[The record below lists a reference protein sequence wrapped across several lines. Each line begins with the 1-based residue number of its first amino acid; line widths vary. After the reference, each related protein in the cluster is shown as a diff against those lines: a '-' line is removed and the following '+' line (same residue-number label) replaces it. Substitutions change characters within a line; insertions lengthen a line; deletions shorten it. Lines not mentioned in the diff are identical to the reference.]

1 MEFSEDV
8 FGQRIRKLRQ
18 DMGISMQL
26 QRLWSCTLR
35 SCSSWRTSGCRFP
48 VRRSWSIAG

>member
-1 MEFSEDV
+1 MEFSEEV

-26 QRLWSCTLR
+26 QMPWSWTLR
-35 SCSSWRTSGCRFP
+35 SCSSWRISGCRFP
-48 VRRSWSIAG
+48 IRRSWSITG

>member
-1 MEFSEDV
+1 MEFSEEV

-26 QRLWSCTLR
+26 HRLWSWISMSFL
-35 SCSSWRTSGCRFP
+35 SWRTSGCRFP
-48 VRRSWSIAG
+48 IRRSWRITG